1 MSFLSVCNFNLV
13 CGKLK
18 YMSFKKQ
25 FFVKNAA
32 NTLPHINLKTFRIQ
46 NIYLFLPLYKCALFA
61 IGF

>member
-32 NTLPHINLKTFRIQ
+32 NTLPHINLKTFQIQ
-46 NIYLFLPLYKCALFA
+46 NNCRFCRFTNVPYLP
-61 IGF
+61 